1 MGYPSANI
9 VICYQPSGIAAIQ
22 SLPFRIMGGEK
33 EKPFFSQE
41 KFRLFNQDTETS
53 LLSKKFLELSFTVN
67 AGSKSL
73 RLRRKIIQ
81 IFGHVSGMK

>member
-1 MGYPSANI
+1 MGDPSANI
-9 VICYQPSGIAAIQ
+9 VICYQPSGITAIQ

-67 AGSKSL
+67 AGSKR
-73 RLRRKIIQ
+73 RLRGKIIP
-81 IFGHVSGMK
+81 IFGHVSGMN